1 MQHLGEKWQVYDLR
15 GERVMDGGFVPKNEP
30 VEYPVTR
37 YFGGCA
43 IMLYRFHDGEVEYL
57 FQQRSNLVWN
67 PLKWDTSAGGHV
79 NYNEKTL
86 AAAVRE
92 SREELGVDLAPEKL
106 EFYARFVRADALI
119 NLFFYD
125 YTGKADDFK
134 FDDQEVAA
142 VKWVKA
148 SELEDFWP
156 NLKTVLQDDKTF
168 IFALGEMTEKI
179 QKKYE

>member
-1 MQHLGEKWQVYDLR
+1 MKHLGEKWQTYDLR
-15 GERVMDGGFVPKNEP
+15 GERIMDGGFFPKNEP

-57 FQQRSNLVWN
+57 FQKRSAQVWN
-67 PLKWDTSAGGHV
+67 ALRWDTSAGGHI
-79 NYNEKTL
+79 NYDEKTID
-86 AAAVRE
+86 AAVRE
-92 SREELGVDLAPEKL
+92 SREELGITLEKDKL
-106 EFYARFVRADALI
+106 EFCARFVRADALI

-125 YTGKADDFK
+125 YTGKADDFS

-142 VKWVKA
+142 VQWIKVR
-148 SELEDFWP
+148 DFDTFWP
-156 NLKTVLQDDKTF
+156 QLKDVLKEDKYF
-168 IFALGEMTEKI
+168 EFALKEMTEKI